1 MKKHRL
7 LIYDVQSRRFK
18 WKLLALWLSLVGVG
32 LFDLFA
38 QRILGDFWFVLWLVI
53 PLVILIWIYYTFFLP
68 RAWFIVKQEHLLLQ
82 TSAGEVK
89 ISYGRL
95 DNVTSSQMAQHYSLK
110 ELSRRD
116 RVLAKPHFKQT
127 CTMLE
132 MNSMPDSLKKK
143 RNQLPRILFS
153 TKRPGLLLLVEDWIQ
168 LNRDVESARGK
179 WRAARKAEQNS
190 GDDDSKNLAARI
202 LEF

>member
-1 MKKHRL
+1 M

-18 WKLLALWLSLVGVG
+18 WKLLALWLALVGVG
-32 LFDLFA
+32 LFDFLV
-38 QRILGDFWFVLWLVI
+38 QNILGSYWFVLWLVI
-53 PLVILIWIYYTFFLP
+53 PLVIMFWVYYAFFLP
-68 RAWFIVKQEHLLLQ
+68 RAWFVITPDHLLLQ
-82 TSAGEVK
+82 TPAGEVK

-95 DNVTSSQMAQHYSLK
+95 DNITSSQMAQHYSLK

-132 MNSMPDSLKKK
+132 MNSMPETLQKK
-143 RNQLPRILFS
+143 RSQLPRILFS

-168 LNRDVESARGK
+168 LNRDVESAREK
-179 WRAARKAEQNS
+179 WRSARKTKKN
-190 GDDDSKNLAARI
+190 GNDDDSRNLAARI

>member
-18 WKLLALWLSLVGVG
+18 WKLLALWLTLMGVG
-32 LFDLFA
+32 LFDLLV
-38 QRILGDFWFVLWLVI
+38 QNILNKYWFVLWLVI
-53 PLVILIWIYYTFFLP
+53 PLVIIFWVYYTFLLP
-68 RAWFIVKQEHLLLQ
+68 RAWFVVSPDHLLLQ
-82 TSAGEVK
+82 TPAGEVK

-95 DNVTSSQMAQHYSLK
+95 DNITSTQMAQHYSLK

-116 RVLAKPHFKQT
+116 RVLAKPHFRQT

-132 MNSMPDSLKKK
+132 MNSMPDALQKK
-143 RNQLPRILFS
+143 RSQLPRILFS
-153 TKRPGLLLLVEDWIQ
+153 TKRPGMLLLVEDWIQ

-179 WRAARKAEQNS
+179 WRAARKSKKN
-190 GDDDSKNLAARI
+190 GDDDDPRNLAARI